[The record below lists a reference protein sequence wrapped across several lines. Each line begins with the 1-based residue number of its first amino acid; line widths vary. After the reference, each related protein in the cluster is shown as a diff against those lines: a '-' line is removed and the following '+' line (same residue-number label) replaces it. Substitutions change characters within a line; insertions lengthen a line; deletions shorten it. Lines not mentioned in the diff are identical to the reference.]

1 MIISSIVEFDKKRNK
16 IFIDG
21 EFAFVLYKG
30 ELRSFG
36 IKEGEI
42 ISEETYLEITKALLP
57 KRATKRAME
66 LLVKKDYTEKKLRDK
81 LADGLYSDDIID
93 AAIEYVK
100 SYKYLDDERY
110 ARDYV
115 AYNIELR
122 SRNRIKQ
129 DLISRGVPKDII
141 QNVLDEFTYEEGCEA
156 ELDQIKKLLVKKH
169 YDPSM
174 DYKDKQKII
183 AFLLRKGYPM
193 DAIRSA
199 INNDDIYFE

>member
-30 ELRSFG
+30 ELRSFE
-36 IKEGEI
+36 IKEGETI
-42 ISEETYLEITKALLP
+42 PEETYLEITKTLLP

-66 LLVKKDYTEKKLRDK
+66 LLTKKDYTEKKLRDK

-93 AAIEYVK
+93 AAIDYVK
-100 SYKYLDDERY
+100 SYNYLDDERY

-115 AYNIELR
+115 SYNIEYR
-122 SRNRIKQ
+122 SKNRIKQ
-129 DLISRGVPKDII
+129 DLMTRGISKDII
-141 QNVLDEFTYEEGCEA
+141 DSVLAEFTDEQCRDA
-156 ELDQIKKLLVKKH
+156 EMEQIGRLLVKKH
-169 YDPSM
+169 YDTSM

-183 AFLLRKGYPM
+183 AFLLRKGYSM

-199 INNDDIYFE
+199 MNNDDIYFE

>member
-36 IKEGEI
+36 IKEGEE
-42 ISEETYLEITKALLP
+42 ISEETYNEITGTLLP

-93 AAIEYVK
+93 AAIDYVK
-100 SYKYLDDERY
+100 SYNYLDDERY

-115 AYNIELR
+115 AYNIEFR

-141 QNVLDEFTYEEGCEA
+141 QNVLEEFTDEESREV
-156 ELDQIKKLLVKKH
+156 EVDQIKKLLVKKH

>member
-36 IKEGEI
+36 IKEGEE
-42 ISEETYLEITKALLP
+42 ISEETYNEITGSLLP

-129 DLISRGVPKDII
+129 DLISRGVAKDII
-141 QNVLDEFTYEEGCEA
+141 QTVLEEFTDEEGREA

-193 DAIRSA
+193 DAIRSV
-199 INNDDIYFE
+199 INSDDIYFE

>member
-36 IKEGEI
+36 IKEGEAI
-42 ISEETYLEITKALLP
+42 PEETYLEITKTLLP

-66 LLVKKDYTEKKLRDK
+66 LLTKKDYTEKKLRDK

-93 AAIEYVK
+93 AAIDYVK
-100 SYKYLDDERY
+100 SYNYLDDERY

-115 AYNIELR
+115 SYNIEYR
-122 SRNRIKQ
+122 SKNRIKQ
-129 DLISRGVPKDII
+129 DLMTRGIPKDII
-141 QNVLDEFTYEEGCEA
+141 DSVLAEFTDEQCRDA
-156 ELDQIKKLLVKKH
+156 EMEQIGRLLVKKH
-169 YDPSM
+169 YNTSM

-183 AFLLRKGYPM
+183 AFLLRKGYSM

-199 INNDDIYFE
+199 MNNDDIYFE

>member
-36 IKEGEI
+36 IKEGEE
-42 ISEETYLEITKALLP
+42 ISEETYTEITGSLLP

-81 LADGLYSDDIID
+81 LADGLYSDHIID

-129 DLISRGVPKDII
+129 DLISRGVAKDII
-141 QNVLDEFTYEEGCEA
+141 QNVLEEFTDEESREA

-183 AFLLRKGYPM
+183 AFLLRKGYSM

>member
-36 IKEGEI
+36 IKEGETI
-42 ISEETYLEITKALLP
+42 PEETYLEITKTLLP

-66 LLVKKDYTEKKLRDK
+66 LLTKKDYTEKKLRDK
-81 LADGLYSDDIID
+81 LAAGLYSDDIID
-93 AAIEYVK
+93 AAIDYVK
-100 SYKYLDDERY
+100 SYNYLDDERY

-115 AYNIELR
+115 SYNIEYR
-122 SRNRIKQ
+122 SKNRIKQ
-129 DLISRGVPKDII
+129 DLMTRGISKDII
-141 QNVLDEFTYEEGCEA
+141 DSVIAEFTDEQCRDA
-156 ELDQIKKLLVKKH
+156 EKDQIGRLLVKKH
-169 YDPSM
+169 YDTSM

-183 AFLLRKGYPM
+183 AFLLRKGYSM

-199 INNDDIYFE
+199 MNNDDIYFE

>member
-36 IKEGEI
+36 IKEGEELP
-42 ISEETYLEITKALLP
+42 EETYLEITQSLLP

-81 LADGLYSDDIID
+81 LAEGMYSETMINTAID
-93 AAIEYVK
+93 YVK
-100 SYKYLDDERY
+100 SYNYLDDERY
-110 ARDYV
+110 ARDYI

-122 SRNRIKQ
+122 SKMRIKL
-129 DLISRGVPKDII
+129 DLTVRGVSKDVIDK
-141 QNVLDEFTYEEGCEA
+141 VMLEFGDEACRDA
-156 ELDQIKKLLVKKH
+156 EMDQIKKLLAKKH
-169 YDPSM
+169 YDPDM

-183 AFLLRKGYPM
+183 AFLLRKGYSM
-193 DAIRSA
+193 DAVKSA
-199 INNDDIYFE
+199 IGCDEY

>member
-1 MIISSIVEFDKKRNK
+1 MIISSVVEFDKKRNK

-36 IKEGEI
+36 IKEGEAI
-42 ISEETYLEITKALLP
+42 PEETYLEITKTLLP

-66 LLVKKDYTEKKLRDK
+66 LLTKKDYTEKKLRDK

-93 AAIEYVK
+93 AAIDYVK
-100 SYKYLDDERY
+100 SYNYLDDERY

-115 AYNIELR
+115 SYNIEYR
-122 SRNRIKQ
+122 SKNRIKQ
-129 DLISRGVPKDII
+129 DLMTRGVPKDII
-141 QNVLDEFTYEEGCEA
+141 DSVLAEFTDEQCRDA
-156 ELDQIKKLLVKKH
+156 EMEQIGRLLVKKH
-169 YDPSM
+169 YDTSM

-183 AFLLRKGYPM
+183 AFLLRKGYSM

-199 INNDDIYFE
+199 MNNDDIYFE

>member
-36 IKEGEI
+36 IKEGEAI
-42 ISEETYLEITKALLP
+42 PEETYLEITKTLLP

-66 LLVKKDYTEKKLRDK
+66 LLTKKDYTEKKLRDK
-81 LADGLYSDDIID
+81 LADGLYSEDVID
-93 AAIEYVK
+93 AAIDYVK
-100 SYKYLDDERY
+100 SYNYLDDERY
-110 ARDYV
+110 ARDYIS
-115 AYNIELR
+115 YNIEYR
-122 SRNRIKQ
+122 SKNRIKQ
-129 DLISRGVPKDII
+129 DLMTRGVPKDII
-141 QNVLDEFTYEEGCEA
+141 DSVLAEFTDEQCRDA
-156 ELDQIKKLLVKKH
+156 EMEQIGRLLVKKH
-169 YDPSM
+169 YDTSM

-183 AFLLRKGYPM
+183 AFLLRKGYSM

-199 INNDDIYFE
+199 MNNDDIYFE

>member
-36 IKEGEI
+36 IKEGENI
-42 ISEETYLEITKALLP
+42 PEETYLEITKTLLP

-66 LLVKKDYTEKKLRDK
+66 LLTKKDYTEKKLRDK

-93 AAIEYVK
+93 AAIDYVK
-100 SYKYLDDERY
+100 SYNYLDDERY

-115 AYNIELR
+115 SYNIEYR
-122 SRNRIKQ
+122 SKNRIKQ
-129 DLISRGVPKDII
+129 DLMTRGIPKDII
-141 QNVLDEFTYEEGCEA
+141 DSVLAEFTDEQCRDA
-156 ELDQIKKLLVKKH
+156 EMEQIGRLLVKKH
-169 YDPSM
+169 YDTSM

-183 AFLLRKGYPM
+183 AFLLRKGYSM

-199 INNDDIYFE
+199 MNNDDIYFE